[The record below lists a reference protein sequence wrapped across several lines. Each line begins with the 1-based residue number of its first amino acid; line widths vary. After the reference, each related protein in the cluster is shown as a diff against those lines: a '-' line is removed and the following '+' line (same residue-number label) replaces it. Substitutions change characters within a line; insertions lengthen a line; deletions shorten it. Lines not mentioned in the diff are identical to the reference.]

1 MRSFRILSLT
11 LGAALCAAPA
21 LAQMYPGQGITVNP
35 RAAGSQ
41 VLLYPGGQYVRLVP
55 PLMQPGTPPTGLE
68 PIYLHMPVPH
78 RVARIHHT
86 SHVAA
91 LPDTTMP
98 IDQSAPPVATDTAPS
113 VDATPTPAPT
123 HHRKHKTEIAAA
135 APPPDTSADT
145 APAAT
150 DTVPSVDT
158 APTPA
163 PTHHSKH
170 QTAAAAPDTS
180 SDTSIPF
187 SFGGP
192 PATPPKPEPKTTP
205 TPKSAPVKV
214 ASTEPPPV
222 QTPDDHSA
230 KGADAGLSKRG
241 EILFKHAA
249 TDPAPAQF
257 DGLKL
262 LAGDLTSALQAGA
275 TRVQLQAYGGSP
287 GDKGS
292 DARRLSLKRA
302 LAIRQV
308 LIDDGVPSTKIDV
321 RAMGG
326 IDDKG
331 NTDRVDVF
339 VRAG

>member
-11 LGAALCAAPA
+11 LGTALCAAPV

-55 PLMQPGTPPTGLE
+55 PLVQPGAPPSGLE

-91 LPDTTMP
+91 LPDTTTP

-113 VDATPTPAPT
+113 VDTAPTPAPT

-135 APPPDTSADT
+135 APPPDISADT

-158 APTPA
+158 APPPA
-163 PTHHSKH
+163 PTRHSKH
-170 QTAAAAPDTS
+170 QTAVADTS
-180 SDTSIPF
+180 ANTTIPF
-187 SFGGP
+187 SFDGT
-192 PATPPKPEPKTTP
+192 AAAPPKPEPKTTP
-205 TPKSAPVKV
+205 APKPAPVKV
-214 ASTEPPPV
+214 ASAEPPPA

-230 KGADAGLSKRG
+230 KGVDAGLSKRG
-241 EILFKHAA
+241 EILFKHSA

-275 TRVQLQAYGGSP
+275 TRVMLEAFGGAP